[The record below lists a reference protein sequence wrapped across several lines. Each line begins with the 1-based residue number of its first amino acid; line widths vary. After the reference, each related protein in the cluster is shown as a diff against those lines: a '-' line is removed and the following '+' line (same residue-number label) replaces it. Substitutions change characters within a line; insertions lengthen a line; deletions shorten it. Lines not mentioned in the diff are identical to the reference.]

1 MRVTTKTEVTMKY
14 LNIFLAL
21 ILTGGFLTSCEDD
34 MDPKVPGDAVSPVL
48 EAPASGETYVLQK
61 IDEENQLTSIVFS
74 EADFKLDVVTEY
86 TVEVDDADGSFEF
99 SRVVATGVNSPI
111 DLKVGTFN
119 KSLLNLGYEGG
130 EAHNIQLRVVAGN
143 HLASEPITM
152 NVTTYFDAEP
162 WSVIGSAV
170 GGWDTA
176 NDQYM
181 SYDKVN
187 DVYHITLDMVPGDFK
202 FRAPKKDDGG
212 DPWKYNLGL
221 EGGSI
226 IIDNGENIV
235 LKDGGDNVKCSGG
248 NYTIT
253 LDVTN
258 SKFTIVQNSAGE
270 FTNWTDVVLDAVGSG
285 VSGDHPD
292 AIADPSGWGW
302 GNVLLPDNEGKP
314 SADGSTYTWTW
325 TGIILEAN
333 EGFKLRTQNGEASP
347 VNGMSFD
354 VGFGA
359 VDTDNSSDK
368 VADNGGNITVT
379 EKGEYLITLV
389 IDAATGDAKA
399 VTIKEYVKFPN
410 ELYFVGTN
418 NGWDNAAPHYI
429 GISNAEE
436 GKYLGFLTLADDSE
450 VKILTN
456 PGSWDGYGAGAN
468 AGELAAGGGNIVMLN
483 QPGYDGAGQYIVKF
497 DINLLTIELV
507 KITSVAIVGDG
518 ANPGWPDDGA
528 GTNQGVEL
536 TYDETNKK
544 FTGTV
549 GFNAA
554 GEWKFRFN
562 NSWDYNLGNN
572 DKDLTKLT
580 PGGGNFDTPGAG
592 DKTVSLFLESTAQ
605 YNATVE

>member
-1 MRVTTKTEVTMKY
+1 MKY

-21 ILTGGFLTSCEDD
+21 IFAAGFFTSCEDD

-61 IDEENQLTSIVFS
+61 VDEENLLTSIVFS

-86 TVEVDDADGSFEF
+86 AVEVDDADGNFEF
-99 SRVVATGVNSPI
+99 RRVVATGSTSPI

-130 EAHNIQLRVVAGN
+130 EAHDIQLRVVAGN
-143 HLASEPITM
+143 HLASDPITM

-176 NDQYM
+176 NDQFM
-181 SYDKVN
+181 SYDKAN
-187 DVYHITLDMVPGDFK
+187 DVYRITLDMVPGDFK

-221 EGGSI
+221 DGGSI

-270 FTNWTDVVLDAVGSG
+270 FTDWTDVVLDAVGTG
-285 VSGDHPD
+285 VSIDNPE
-292 AIADPSGWGW
+292 ATADGSSWNW

-325 TGIILEAN
+325 TGIVLEAN

-354 VGFGA
+354 VGFSA
-359 VDTDNSSDK
+359 VDTENSSDK
-368 VADNGGNITVT
+368 VADKDGNLSVT
-379 EKGEYLITLV
+379 EKGEYIITIA
-389 IDAATGDAKA
+389 IDAASGDAKKVTITEYVKYPTALYMTGASLNAVGDGGWNWDTNVAEFVPVHSHPNMFWAVVWLDPTVQDAGVKIAPEKAWGNDFGVTGDAVDGVWSK
-399 VTIKEYVKFPN
+399 
-410 ELYFVGTN
+410 G
-418 NGWDNAAPHYI
+418 GDNIVVPSAGYYTVVVDYDTDKIEANPAKIYGI
-429 GISNAEE
+429 GDC
-436 GKYLGFLTLADDSE
+436 F
-450 VKILTN
+450 
-456 PGSWDGYGAGAN
+456 GSWDSSNESNLFTIDAENKVIKYDGTVAAAELRMHVGATTLTADWWQ
-468 AGELAAGGGNIVMLN
+468 AEFMILDGNIAFRGTGDDQDRVALT
-483 QPGYDGAGQYIVKF
+483 AGNAVITLDF
-497 DINLLTIELV
+497 IN
-507 KITSVAIVGDG
+507 G
-518 ANPGWPDDGA
+518 
-528 GTNQGVEL
+528 
-536 TYDETNKK
+536 
-544 FTGTV
+544 TGTI
-549 GFNAA
+549 
-554 GEWKFRFN
+554 
-562 NSWDYNLGNN
+562 
-572 DKDLTKLT
+572 T
-580 PGGGNFDTPGAG
+580 
-592 DKTVSLFLESTAQ
+592 Q
-605 YNATVE
+605 